1 MSQSS
6 PQFSGLK
13 LVVAMLA
20 TAALYVAAARLGLT
34 LALPPEYKATAV
46 WPASGIA
53 LATAWLVGCR
63 VWPGIWLGAFLAN
76 FWDAFDSANPF
87 SLRAHLFVSSGI
99 ATGSTAQAL
108 LGTFLLRRCC
118 GPDSPFNRGRS
129 VFQFVGVALGMCLV
143 APTVGVTALILGGF
157 VSWARYG
164 FDWWTWWLGDTVGV
178 LVITPLIMTWSRS
191 PRFTCPPHRLAEA
204 GILLG
209 LQLSVG
215 LFVFGHWSPRGILTN
230 ALAYM
235 TVPLLVWAAFRFA
248 QHGATLSLALV
259 SGIAIW
265 GTIHGQGP
273 FVQKTFNESLLLLQT
288 FVGVLAVTALALA
301 GVLAERRS
309 ADHAK
314 SILIHRLEHTLAQ
327 VKTLRGLIPMCA
339 WCKRIRSD
347 TGSWEQIE
355 TYIRDHTE
363 AEFSHGICPEC
374 FEKGL
379 EEPSSVGP

>member
-6 PQFSGLK
+6 PQFSGLN

-20 TAALYVAAARLGLT
+20 TAALYLAAARLGLT

-76 FWDAFDSANPF
+76 FWDAFDAANPF

-108 LGTFLLRRCC
+108 LGTFLLRRCS
-118 GPDSPFNRGRS
+118 GPDSPFIRGRS

-143 APTVGVTALILGGF
+143 APTVGVTALVLGGF

-178 LVITPLIMTWSRS
+178 LVITPLVMTWSRS
-191 PRFTCPPHRLAEA
+191 PRFTCPPRRLAEA

-265 GTIHGQGP
+265 GTVHGQGP

-314 SILIHRLEHTLAQ
+314 SILIQRLEHTLAE

-339 WCKRIRSD
+339 WCKKIRSD

-374 FEKGL
+374 FQKGL